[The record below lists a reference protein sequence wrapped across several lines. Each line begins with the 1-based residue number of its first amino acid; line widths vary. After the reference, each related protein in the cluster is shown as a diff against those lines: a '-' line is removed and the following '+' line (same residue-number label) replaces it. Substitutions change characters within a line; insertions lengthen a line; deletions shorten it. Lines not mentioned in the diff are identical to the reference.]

1 MSLMDGKYGNVN
13 FGFKDASL
21 SVVLHGAKRKTCNL
35 FQSERPNNF
44 FKSVFWLN
52 VKI

>member
-1 MSLMDGKYGNVN
+1 MDGKYGNVN

-44 FKSVFWLN
+44 FKSVLWLN